1 MVLIEKACLC
11 GYNVDMTKIV
21 EIENLVFEY
30 IREENYEG
38 EHQQQVEKAIDDV
51 SFDVEKGTFLAI
63 IGKNG
68 SGKSTLAKNLNG
80 LLLPTDGR
88 ILIAGMDT
96 RDDELV
102 WKVRQ
107 TAGMVFQNPDN
118 QLVSS
123 IVEDDI
129 AFGPE
134 NLGVPRDEIRRRVDE
149 SIEAVGMTEYLLG
162 APHQLSGGQKQRIAI
177 AGVLAMRPDCIIFDE
192 PTAMLDPQGRA
203 DVMDIIKTL
212 SDEGITIILITHFM
226 EEAAEADRVIIM
238 DDGKI
243 LLDGRP
249 SVVFKEEEIL
259 QNANMEIPMAVD
271 MAKRLRKRGIPVPDF
286 VTTEEELVD
295 FICRYK

>member
-1 MVLIEKACLC
+1 MHIVKLRLED
-11 GYNVDMTKIV
+11 YNVNMSNIV
-21 EIENLVFEY
+21 EIENLIFEY
-30 IREENYEG
+30 AANEE
-38 EHQQQVEKAIDDV
+38 EHQELKKAIDNV
-51 SFDVEKGTFLAI
+51 SFAIEKGTFTAI

-80 LLLPTDGR
+80 LLIPSSGR
-88 ILIAGMDT
+88 ILIAGLDT

-102 WKVRQ
+102 WQIRQ

-134 NLGVPRDEIRRRVDE
+134 NLGITPHEIRERVDD
-149 SIEAVGMTEYLLG
+149 SIAAVGMSKFLHD
-162 APHQLSGGQKQRIAI
+162 APHHLSGGQKQRIAI
-177 AGVLAMRPDCIIFDE
+177 AGVLAMKPDCIIFDE
-192 PTAMLDPQGRA
+192 PTAMLDPQGRN
-203 DVMDIIKTL
+203 DVMKIIKEL
-212 SDEGITIILITHFM
+212 SKEGITIILITHFM

-238 DDGKI
+238 NEGKI

-249 SVVFKEEEIL
+249 SVVFKQEETL
-259 QNANMEIPMAVD
+259 KNANMELPMAVD
-271 MAKRLRKRGIPVPDF
+271 MAKRLRRRGIEVPDF

-295 FICRYK
+295 FICQYR

>member
-1 MVLIEKACLC
+1 MHIVKLRLED
-11 GYNVDMTKIV
+11 YNVNMSNIV
-21 EIENLVFEY
+21 EIENLIFEY
-30 IREENYEG
+30 AANEED
-38 EHQQQVEKAIDDV
+38 HQELKKAIDNI
-51 SFDVEKGTFLAI
+51 SFAIEKGTFTAI

-80 LLLPTDGR
+80 LLIPSSGR
-88 ILIAGMDT
+88 ILIAGLDT

-102 WKVRQ
+102 WQIRQ

-134 NLGVPRDEIRRRVDE
+134 NLGIAPHEIRERVDD
-149 SIEAVGMTEYLLG
+149 SIAAVGMSKFLHD
-162 APHQLSGGQKQRIAI
+162 APHHLSGGQKQRIAI
-177 AGVLAMRPDCIIFDE
+177 AGVLAMKPDCIIFDE
-192 PTAMLDPQGRA
+192 PTAMLDPQGRN
-203 DVMDIIKTL
+203 DVMKIIKEL
-212 SDEGITIILITHFM
+212 SKEGITIVLITHFM

-238 DDGKI
+238 NEGKI

-249 SVVFKEEEIL
+249 SVVFKQEETL
-259 QNANMEIPMAVD
+259 KNANMELPMAVD
-271 MAKRLRKRGIPVPDF
+271 MAKRLRRRGIEVPDF

-295 FICRYK
+295 FICQYR

>member
-1 MVLIEKACLC
+1 MK
-11 GYNVDMTKIV
+11 
-21 EIENLVFEY
+21 
-30 IREENYEG
+30 
-38 EHQQQVEKAIDDV
+38 KAIDNV
-51 SFDVEKGTFLAI
+51 SFAIEKGTFTAI

-80 LLLPTDGR
+80 LLIPSSGR
-88 ILIAGMDT
+88 ILIAGLDT

-102 WKVRQ
+102 WQIRQ

-134 NLGVPRDEIRRRVDE
+134 NLGIAPHEIRERVDD
-149 SIEAVGMTEYLLG
+149 SIAAVGMSKFLHD
-162 APHQLSGGQKQRIAI
+162 APHHLSGGQKQRIAI
-177 AGVLAMRPDCIIFDE
+177 AGVLAMKPDCIIFDE
-192 PTAMLDPQGRA
+192 PTAMLDPQGRN
-203 DVMDIIKTL
+203 DVMKIIKEL
-212 SDEGITIILITHFM
+212 SKEGITIILITHFM

-238 DDGKI
+238 NEGKI

-249 SVVFKEEEIL
+249 SVVFKQEETL
-259 QNANMEIPMAVD
+259 KNANMELPMAVD
-271 MAKRLRKRGIPVPDF
+271 MAKRLRRRGIEVPDF

-295 FICRYK
+295 FICQYR